1 MDTITRNLKDVLL
14 DPIGNQ
20 VVSAVQAISLHLRH
34 HVAN

>member
-20 VVSAVQAISLHLRH
+20 VVSAVQAIGLYLRH
-34 HVAN
+34 HGTN